1 MWAPSSSR
9 LTLASTASRNERGG
23 PYVQDDV
30 LFGSRGCGSITRRRA
45 VRVSRSSCVFLAFRA
60 ASLQVALGLWTD
72 RAGAHALAS
81 ALPAGPACLPAS
93 EYRWSYAAKRA
104 AQRQQAPRVV
114 ELAGCN
120 QPRLDRHRDVCRSS
134 GSSRLHLVC
143 SEPRSRRDRARRH
156 ARANG
161 VFVGCARS
169 VATRRSSPPNERAAH
184 TVFAVRRPRTSTTK
198 DGQRVHSG
206 LLPRA
211 DRRGRRRL
219 SATPQSATAKTSGR
233 V

>member
-81 ALPAGPACLPAS
+81 ALRAGPACLPAS
-93 EYRWSYAAKRA
+93 EYRSSYAAKRA
-104 AQRQQAPRVV
+104 MHGSKRPA
-114 ELAGCN
+114 
-120 QPRLDRHRDVCRSS
+120 SW
-134 GSSRLHLVC
+134 SSRDATSLGSTVTEMCAEVPAHHAFTLFARNRAVD
-143 SEPRSRRDRARRH
+143 ETLRDGTPARTVSSSA
-156 ARANG
+156 ARALSQ
-161 VFVGCARS
+161 RED
-169 VATRRSSPPNERAAH
+169 P
-184 TVFAVRRPRTSTTK
+184 RRPTNGPPTRFSPFAARVP
-198 DGQRVHSG
+198 QRRKTDKECMAVFC
-206 LLPRA
+206 RA
-211 DRRGRRRL
+211 QTGAVAAVCL
-219 SATPQSATAKTSGR
+219 
-233 V
+233 

>member
-9 LTLASTASRNERGG
+9 LTLASTAKSERKGVGRMSRITCCSAPG
-23 PYVQDDV
+23 
-30 LFGSRGCGSITRRRA
+30 GCGSITRRRA

-81 ALPAGPACLPAS
+81 ALRAGPACLPAS

-104 AQRQQAPRVV
+104 VQRQQAPRVV

-120 QPRLDRHRDVCRSS
+120 QPRLDCHRDVCRSS

-198 DGQRVHSG
+198 DG

-219 SATPQSATAKTSGR
+219 SVTPQSATAKTSGR